1 MAFEILLTGDT
12 FNEGRIKVN
21 DGLNELDSNF
31 WTANTVSGVTSLTST
46 SDENS
51 NNSSYT
57 IVQGAR
63 NSADSTSS
71 ASRIIGA
78 DNSIVQSTLTHVEGN
93 SNSVNEST
101 FSFIGGNNNDITKSQ
116 RSFIFSNSCNIQPRS
131 GAASAYKA
139 TILASLDSNI
149 FSNSDNEGQGQSI
162 IASKDVLIEDSDV
175 NTAFTGPLSSK
186 NSSIIAS
193 ESCWISGA
201 TKSFIIGTRLSQIE
215 NNIAPPLV
223 TAPTNEGNVAM
234 AGTASH
240 ITNSTRSV
248 VIGGSSNYLGSFEN
262 DILKSKESSILS
274 SINSYVGFSAGG
286 SIIGGENHII
296 GSGSQ
301 FFTVP
306 TDVDDS
312 YTNNCIIIAGKNNNI
327 YKYNNS
333 SWTAIL
339 FDINECAIVGGFGN
353 FIQGPK
359 QNNSVVVGG
368 FSNLIYR
375 NYTNNTLG
383 NFQNN
388 IVLGGNTNSIQCQSL
403 ANANVENT
411 VILGGSNKSNSL
423 LDNTQRDFLYLAG
436 TSFSPTPLALGG
448 YLESFQAG
456 SGGVP
461 TIVFRLTNGEAYWDG
476 GVSIGPADY
485 AEYFEWNDGNLSNE
499 KRYGYAVS
507 LVGDKIEISN
517 SNIIGIVSPNPGV
530 IADTQSFNWKNTFLL
545 DEFGRKIIDTYKVYK
560 VNSGQTEVYINDNE
574 VAYLEYPSGKNT
586 IGTFYNDDLNDK
598 EFIKNKNVPRI
609 NPNYDKDQ
617 EYLSRKERKEWSPIG
632 MLGKLHIRTS
642 EQITGNKVSFD
653 INGEAINGTDYNVL
667 KSIKDYDGDY
677 GIVQILFK

>member
-12 FNEGRIKVN
+12 FNEGRIKIN

-31 WTANTVSGVTSLTST
+31 WTANTVSGITSLTST

-51 NNSSYT
+51 NNSIYA

-63 NSADSTSS
+63 NSADSIST

-78 DNSIVQSTLTHVEGN
+78 DNSIVDSVMIHVEGT
-93 SNSVNEST
+93 SNSVNKSG
-101 FSFIGGNNNDITKSQ
+101 FSFIGGINNDITKSQ
-116 RSFIFSNSCNIQPRS
+116 RSFIFSSSCSIQQRS

-149 FSNSDNEGQGQSI
+149 FSNINNQGAGQSI
-162 IASKDVLIEDSDV
+162 IASKDVLIEDGDEIT
-175 NTAFTGPLSSK
+175 NILSPISSR

-193 ESCWISGA
+193 ELCWISGA

-215 NNIAPPLV
+215 NNIVPVALSPSI
-223 TAPTNEGNVAM
+223 NEGNVVM

-240 ITNSTRSV
+240 ITNSARSV
-248 VIGGSSNYLGSFEN
+248 VIGGSSEYFGAYQN
-262 DILKSKESSILS
+262 DILNSKESSILS
-274 SINSYVGFSAGG
+274 SIDSYVGFSFGS
-286 SIIGGENHII
+286 SIIGGSTNVIS
-296 GSGSQ
+296 SGSV
-301 FFTVP
+301 FFTIP
-306 TDVDDS
+306 ADSTDN
-312 YTNNCIIIAGKNNNI
+312 YTNNCIIIAGYGHTIN
-327 YKYNNS
+327 KYNS
-333 SWTAIL
+333 GSWAPNQL
-339 FDINECAIVGGFGN
+339 DLNECAIVGGN
-353 FIQGPK
+353 ANNIHGPK
-359 QNNSVVVGG
+359 QNNSVVIGG
-368 FSNLIYR
+368 WNNNIYR
-375 NYTNNTLG
+375 IYTSNALG

-388 IVLGGNTNSIQCQSL
+388 IVLGGNNNSIPCQSFS
-403 ANANVENT
+403 NASVENT
-411 VILGGSNKSNSL
+411 VILGGSSKTI
-423 LDNTQRDFLYLAG
+423 DNDTQRDFLYLAG
-436 TSFSPTPLALGG
+436 KSFTPTPLI
-448 YLESFQAG
+448 YYESFQAG
-456 SGGVP
+456 SVGVA
-461 TIVFRLTNGEAYWDG
+461 TIAFDIVNGNGYWDG
-476 GVSIGPADY
+476 GISIGPADY

-507 LVGDKIEISN
+507 LVEDKIEISN

-530 IADTQSFNWKNTFLL
+530 VADTQSFNWKNTFLL

-609 NPNYDKDQ
+609 NPNYDKYQ

-632 MLGKLHIRTS
+632 MLGKLHVRTS